1 MQRNIRFKVRNRTLP
16 ELRRVNIMRM
26 ELQNSLPVQWHSPE
40 AIHRREFGYFQGDEQ
55 LEESE
60 RVQNVF
66 RKFDYG
72 LTVKEFVNR
81 LTEFVKRSKEAAP
94 SCEDEELQPIECEK
108 HGSCKNCP
116 HYKSVK
122 VIGR

>member
-40 AIHRREFGYFQGDEQ
+40 AIHRREFGYFQSDEQ
-55 LEESE
+55 LEDSE

-72 LTVKEFVNR
+72 LTVKEFVIDYQDITD
-81 LTEFVKRSKEAAP
+81 LLHAP